1 MLKTASRPLS
11 PQYASETSS
20 VRSATTDGTWVSL
33 LTSHP
38 PSTGLDERRGWTG
51 KRQKSSTM
59 PYFEEPSD
67 SRMSSRRPSI
77 SASMRSAP
85 NDSSTHVP
93 LSAYSTYKP
102 GRSIVSPPPAAYHDS
117 TPKSPARSQ
126 NKVKIKPLLKKSSD
140 KGKIDLSKSMAE
152 NEGLGIFVNSS
163 STSAATGARRATNHT
178 RSSSGVSQMS
188 TATASSNPRG
198 GGYVHP
204 MRQNAAVYTPPLSRS
219 RAGSHSDDEDE
230 DDDHHHHHHPPHGP
244 DGHFVRPS
252 TKSPLPPPPPQ
263 EHFIAHSYAPRPSV
277 KRTPPPLH
285 IRTHSSTSSRL
296 RQTPSQTN
304 LPPTP
309 SSLRY
314 ANPPAPAGA
323 EPFPPLPSHALTTA
337 AASASPP
344 SPAPDPYLPDT
355 TPATPATTVPGAA
368 SVRTA
373 RSSLDSAF
381 RSNTKRSRTNT
392 QRSDDPH
399 LAVRQARAEFAAR
412 EAAKEERWRAKEARR
427 ERRREKE
434 RTRARV
440 GGGSVGPSDVSLAGR
455 SGRVV
460 DEEIEWMRRGKRV
473 PKERRVEREKGEGRP
488 GRWSLFWFGVK
499 SVFLRIK
506 RGLGGS

>member
-11 PQYASETSS
+11 PHYTSETSS
-20 VRSATTDGTWVSL
+20 VRSSTTDGTRVSS
-33 LTSHP
+33 LTSYP
-38 PSTGLDERRGWTG
+38 PSTGLDDRRGWTG
-51 KRQKSSTM
+51 RRQKSSTM
-59 PYFEEPSD
+59 PYFDEPSD

-102 GRSIVSPPPAAYHDS
+102 GRSIISPPPPAHYDS

-126 NKVKIKPLLKKSSD
+126 NKVKIKPLLKKHSSSD

-152 NEGLGIFVNSS
+152 NEGLGIFVNSA
-163 STSAATGARRATNHT
+163 STNAVPGARRANHT
-178 RSSSGVSQMS
+178 RSSSGVSQLS
-188 TATASSNPRG
+188 AATTASNPRGGG

-204 MRQNAAVYTPPLSRS
+204 MRQHAAAYTPPLARS
-219 RAGSHSDDEDE
+219 RAGSHSDDEE
-230 DDDHHHHHHPPHGP
+230 DAEDRGSSDY
-244 DGHFVRPS
+244 FYRAS
-252 TKSPLPPPPPQ
+252 TKSPLPAPPQ
-263 EHFIAHSYAPRPSV
+263 DHAGARAYAPQPAV

-285 IRTHSSTSSRL
+285 VRTHSSASSGRL
-296 RQTPSQTN
+296 RPTPSQTT

-314 ANPPAPAGA
+314 ANHSSAAVA
-323 EPFPPLPSHALTTA
+323 EPFPPLPAHALTTTV
-337 AASASPP
+337 SPTAP
-344 SPAPDPYLPDT
+344 SPDPYP
-355 TPATPATTVPGAA
+355 PATPGAG

-381 RSNTKRSRTNT
+381 RGGGSSIRAAQRSRTNT

-412 EAAKEERWRAKEARR
+412 EAAQAERWRQKEARR
-427 ERRREKE
+427 ARRREKE
-434 RTRARV
+434 RARVAV
-440 GGGSVGPSDVSLAGR
+440 GGGGGAGGPSDVSLAGP

-460 DEEIEWMRRGKRV
+460 DEEIEWMRKGKRV
-473 PKERRVEREKGEGRP
+473 PKPKAVAAEKEEGRP